1 MNYNAMT
8 DLELLHYLD
17 IYSDDAL
24 IRRLIEVLTRTRG
37 EIISD
42 LEEAGMDPQTWTFGD
57 GWNKMFP
64 GQYITD
70 LEKQVKYVEEELEH
84 TKYKLEEAETELD
97 ELKTRSIMDFV
108 QEVWQEKRTASF
120 KVSEAMKEAEHQR
133 KENDRLREQID
144 MWARMNQPERKL
156 S

>member
-1 MNYNAMT
+1 M
-8 DLELLHYLD
+8 
-17 IYSDDAL
+17 
-24 IRRLIEVLTRTRG
+24 RRLQLEVLEKTRG

-70 LEKQVKYVEEELEH
+70 LEKQVKYAEEELEGV
-84 TKYKLEEAETELD
+84 KYKLEEAETELD

-108 QEVWQEKRTASF
+108 QEVWQEKRTATF
-120 KVSEAMKEAEHQR
+120 KVQEALKEAEHQR

-144 MWARMNQPERKL
+144 MWGRLNKV
-156 S
+156 

>member
-17 IYSDDAL
+17 IYSDDPL
-24 IRRLIEVLTRTRG
+24 IRRLIDVLAKTRG
-37 EIISD
+37 AIISD
-42 LEEAGMDPQTWTFGD
+42 LEDAGMDPQTWTFGD

-70 LEKQVKYVEEELEH
+70 LESQVRYAEDELEH
-84 TKYKLEEAETELD
+84 TKYKLEESETELD
-97 ELKTRSIMDFV
+97 QLKTRSIMDFV
-108 QEVWQEKRTASF
+108 QEVWQEKRTATF
-120 KVSEAMKEAEHQR
+120 KVQEALKEAENQR
-133 KENDRLREQID
+133 KENDRLKEQLD
-144 MWARMNQPERKL
+144 MWGRMNQREKEK

>member
-17 IYSDDAL
+17 LYSDDPL
-24 IRRLIEVLTRTRG
+24 IRRLIDVLTRTRG

-70 LEKQVKYVEEELEH
+70 LEKQLRYTEEELEDA
-84 TKYKLEEAETELD
+84 KYKLEQTVEERD
-97 ELKTRSIMDFV
+97 ELKTRSIMDFI
-108 QEVWQEKRTASF
+108 QEVHQEKQTNAHLV
-120 KVSEAMKEAEHQR
+120 KEAMGTVKAYR
-133 KENDRLREQID
+133 DENERLKEQID

>member
-1 MNYNAMT
+1 MNYNSMT

-17 IYSDDAL
+17 LYSDDPL
-24 IRRLIEVLTRTRG
+24 IRRLIDVLTRTRG
-37 EIISD
+37 EIITD

-70 LEKQVKYVEEELEH
+70 LEKQVQYAEEELEH
-84 TKYKLEEAETELD
+84 AKYQRDEAIKERD
-97 ELKTRSIMDFV
+97 ELKTRSLMDFV
-108 QEVWQEKRTASF
+108 QEVWQEKRTNELL
-120 KVSEAMKEAEHQR
+120 VKEAISTINAYK
-133 KENDRLREQID
+133 KENEDLKEKINVWRVME
-144 MWARMNQPERKL
+144 

>member
-1 MNYNAMT
+1 MNYNSMT

-17 IYSDDAL
+17 LYSDDPL
-24 IRRLIEVLTRTRG
+24 IRRLIDVLTRTRG

-70 LEKQVKYVEEELEH
+70 LEKQLRYAEEELENY
-84 TKYKLEEAETELD
+84 KYKYEQTVEERD

-108 QEVWQEKRTASF
+108 QEVWQEKRDNAYVV
-120 KVSEAMKEAEHQR
+120 KEAMGTVKAY
-133 KENDRLREQID
+133 KDENERLKEQID
-144 MWARMNQPERKL
+144 MWARMNQQERKL

>member
-17 IYSDDAL
+17 VYSDDPL
-24 IRRLIEVLTRTRG
+24 IRRLIDVLTRTRG

-70 LEKQVKYVEEELEH
+70 LEKQLQYAEEELEH
-84 TKYKLEEAETELD
+84 AKYQRDEAEKERD
-97 ELKTRSIMDFV
+97 ELKTRSLMDFV
-108 QEVWQEKRTASF
+108 QEVWQEKRTNDLL
-120 KVSEAMKEAEHQR
+120 VKEAIATVNTYK
-133 KENDRLREQID
+133 KENEELKEKINVWRVME
-144 MWARMNQPERKL
+144 

>member
-17 IYSDDAL
+17 LYSDDPL
-24 IRRLIEVLTRTRG
+24 IRRLIDVLTRTCG

-70 LEKQVKYVEEELEH
+70 LEKQLRYAEEELEDA
-84 TKYKLEEAETELD
+84 KYKLEQTVEERD

-108 QEVWQEKRTASF
+108 NEVWQEKRDNAHL
-120 KVSEAMKEAEHQR
+120 VKEAIGTVKAYR
-133 KENDRLREQID
+133 DENERLKEQID
-144 MWARMNQPERKL
+144 MWAKMNQPERKL
-156 S
+156 

>member
-17 IYSDDAL
+17 IYSDDPL
-24 IRRLIEVLTRTRG
+24 IRRLIDVLAKTRG

-42 LEEAGMDPQTWTFGD
+42 LEDAGMDPQTWTFGD

-70 LEKQVKYVEEELEH
+70 LEKQLEYANDDLDGVRYKLEQVEEER
-84 TKYKLEEAETELD
+84 D
-97 ELKTRSIMDFV
+97 ELKTRSIMQFIE
-108 QEVWQEKRTASF
+108 EVWQEKKTNAH
-120 KVSEAMKEAEHQR
+120 KVSEALKEVAQV
-133 KENDRLREQID
+133 KEQNDKLKEQID
-144 MWARMNQPERKL
+144 MWAAMNRI

>member
-17 IYSDDAL
+17 LYSDDPL
-24 IRRLIEVLTRTRG
+24 IRRLIDVLPRTRG

-70 LEKQVKYVEEELEH
+70 LEKQVRYAEEELDDVR
-84 TKYKLEEAETELD
+84 YKLEKAEEERD

-108 QEVWQEKRTASF
+108 NEVWQEKRNNADLV
-120 KVSEAMKEAEHQR
+120 KEAMGTVKAY
-133 KENDRLREQID
+133 KDENERLKEQIN
-144 MWARMNQPERKL
+144 MWARMNTV
-156 S
+156 

>member
-1 MNYNAMT
+1 MNYNSMT

-17 IYSDDAL
+17 LYSDDAL
-24 IRRLIEVLTRTRG
+24 IRRLIDVLTRTRG

-70 LEKQVKYVEEELEH
+70 LEKQLQYAENDLEAAN
-84 TKYKLEEAETELD
+84 YKLEEMTTERD

-108 QEVWQEKRTASF
+108 QEVWQEKKTASF
-120 KVSEAMKEAEHQR
+120 KVSEAMKETAQV
-133 KENDRLREQID
+133 KEQNAKLKEQID
-144 MWARMNQPERKL
+144 MWARMNQQERKL

>member
-17 IYSDDAL
+17 LYSDDPL
-24 IRRLIEVLTRTRG
+24 IRRLIDVLTRTRG

-70 LEKQVKYVEEELEH
+70 LEKQLEYANDELDGVR
-84 TKYKLEEAETELD
+84 YKLEQAEEERD
-97 ELKTRSIMDFV
+97 ELKTRSIMQFIE
-108 QEVWQEKRTASF
+108 EVWQEKRNNADLV
-120 KVSEAMKEAEHQR
+120 KEAMTTIKAY
-133 KENDRLREQID
+133 KDENDKLKEQID
-144 MWARMNQPERKL
+144 MWAAMNRI

>member
-17 IYSDDAL
+17 IYSNDPL
-24 IRRLIEVLTRTRG
+24 IRRLIEVLEKTRG

-70 LEKQVKYVEEELEH
+70 LKKQLEYTEEELESV
-84 TKYKLEEAETELD
+84 KYKLEEAETELD

-120 KVSEAMKEAEHQR
+120 KVSEAMKEVEQVKALNA
-133 KENDRLREQID
+133 KLTEQID
-144 MWARMNQPERKL
+144 MWGKL
-156 S
+156 NKV

>member
-17 IYSDDAL
+17 LYSDDPL
-24 IRRLIEVLTRTRG
+24 IRRLIDVLTRTRG

-70 LEKQVKYVEEELEH
+70 LEKQVKYVEDELEH

-120 KVSEAMKEAEHQR
+120 KVSEAMKEIEQVKALNA
-133 KENDRLREQID
+133 KLTEQID
-144 MWARMNQPERKL
+144 MWGRLNKV
-156 S
+156 

>member
-1 MNYNAMT
+1 MT

-17 IYSDDAL
+17 LYSDDPL
-24 IRRLIEVLTRTRG
+24 IRRLIDVLTRTRG

-70 LEKQVKYVEEELEH
+70 LESQVRYANDELDGVR
-84 TKYKLEEAETELD
+84 YKLEKAEEERD
-97 ELKTRSIMDFV
+97 ELKTRSIMQFIE
-108 QEVWQEKRTASF
+108 EVWQEKKNNADLV
-120 KVSEAMKEAEHQR
+120 KEAMRTVKAF
-133 KENDRLREQID
+133 KDENDRLKEQID
-144 MWARMNQPERKL
+144 MWARMNQQERKL